1 MVTFRE
7 VCPDFA
13 VFEDFDE
20 GMVYLDLTTDDNIL
34 GEGYA
39 REVIRR
45 VQEMRKEMDLK
56 VEERIDVVLDI
67 EDDDVVS
74 YLAPFNDLIKEEVR
88 AQVLNFA
95 KVGSDGYSKEWEIQ
109 KVSVGI
115 GIKRLSA

>member
-1 MVTFRE
+1 
-7 VCPDFA
+7 
-13 VFEDFDE
+13 
-20 GMVYLDLTTDDNIL
+20 MVYLDLTTDDNIL

-67 EDDDVVS
+67 EADNVVS
-74 YLAPFNDLIKEEVR
+74 FLAPFNNLIKEEVR
-88 AQVLNFA
+88 AQVLKFSP
-95 KVGSDGYSKEWEIQ
+95 VDSDSYTKEWEIQ
-109 KVSVGI
+109 KVRIGI